1 MLDVSDDSSPYRAL
15 IANHMLTSAATMYT
29 GPAMIP
35 PGRSRTGRK
44 GIRSVQESSSIET
57 RTKPN
62 MSAKGAVA
70 RVRSNSSRCVV
81 IVHQD
86 SLAFVLKTGTN
97 RGFPISAFCLV
108 LSSSANSF
116 TLSFASTEPRLTP
129 ACSLSVDWHCYP
141 GGAERRP
148 PYGQSCRL
156 ARCRF
161 SEAKISYDCISSR

>member
-29 GPAMIP
+29 GPAMTP

-57 RTKPN
+57 RTKPK

-81 IVHQD
+81 IIHQD
-86 SLAFVLKTGTN
+86 SLAFVPED
-97 RGFPISAFCLV
+97 RRESRIPIQHP
-108 LSSSANSF
+108 LSCHRRQTRSLCHSHP
-116 TLSFASTEPRLTP
+116 TEPRLTP
-129 ACSLSVDWHCYP
+129 ACSLSVDWHCCP

-148 PYGQSCRL
+148 PYGQ
-156 ARCRF
+156 
-161 SEAKISYDCISSR
+161 

>member
-57 RTKPN
+57 RMKPRCLP
-62 MSAKGAVA
+62 
-70 RVRSNSSRCVV
+70 RVLLQGSVPIPHGRCHRSPRFTCFCTEDRHESRIPDQRLLSC
-81 IVHQD
+81 HRRRTH
-86 SLAFVLKTGTN
+86 SL
-97 RGFPISAFCLV
+97 S
-108 LSSSANSF
+108 
-116 TLSFASTEPRLTP
+116 SFASTEPRLTP
-129 ACSLSVDWHCYP
+129 ACSLSVDWHCYA

-156 ARCRF
+156 ACCRF
-161 SEAKISYDCISSR
+161 SEAKVSCDCISSR